1 MYYKNI
7 INNTYSNYK
16 QLYRLTD
23 QLFSRI
29 KMKKYQDT
37 PHKIQYNQ
45 FINVFNDKLNDNCN
59 FINSEFIKLLHN
71 ITILPHVHALSNFSN
86 FILPTQIQIYNI
98 LVKI

>member
-7 INNTYSNYK
+7 INNTYSNSK
-16 QLYRLTD
+16 QLYRLTE
-23 QLFSRI
+23 QLLGRI

-59 FINSEFIKLLHN
+59 LINSELIKLSHN
-71 ITILPHVHALSNFSN
+71 ITILPHALSNFSN
-86 FILPTQIQIYNI
+86 FIPLTQIQIYKL